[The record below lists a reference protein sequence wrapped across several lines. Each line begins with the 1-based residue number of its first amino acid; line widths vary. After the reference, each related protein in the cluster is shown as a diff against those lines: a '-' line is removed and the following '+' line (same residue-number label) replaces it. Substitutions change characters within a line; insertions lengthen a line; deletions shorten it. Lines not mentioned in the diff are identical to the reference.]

1 MRRVARPEKEVEH
14 AGPEEEGGRGH
25 ATDSR
30 TVGGHLTGCVLTLSK
45 KGSSMLSHAPI
56 KSKQQSSW
64 QIEAT
69 EMDQIYAEF
78 NRSSPIMRVTEA

>member
-1 MRRVARPEKEVEH
+1 V
-14 AGPEEEGGRGH
+14 
-25 ATDSR
+25 
-30 TVGGHLTGCVLTLSK
+30 TGCVLTLSK